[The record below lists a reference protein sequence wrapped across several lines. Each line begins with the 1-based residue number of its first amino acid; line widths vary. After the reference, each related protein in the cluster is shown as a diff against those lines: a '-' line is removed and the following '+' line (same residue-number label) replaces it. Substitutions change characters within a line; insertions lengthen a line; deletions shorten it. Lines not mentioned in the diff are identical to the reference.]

1 MKTIGDLKERLKKDK
16 EFKRLFAN
24 KRDINELIKVAREN
38 GYDVCEK
45 DLEEDEA
52 LSEDALEA
60 VAGGSKKEVIKED
73 IEVYEHNR
81 ISFCSFRTS
90 IPNYFRFKLET
101 YRYADWHYDSL
112 GWQYY
117 PRTIREGT
125 VS

>member
-73 IEVYEHNR
+73 IEVYEHN
-81 ISFCSFRTS
+81 IYS
-90 IPNYFRFKLET
+90 
-101 YRYADWHYDSL
+101 
-112 GWQYY
+112 
-117 PRTIREGT
+117 
-125 VS
+125 